1 MSRGLGLRRR
11 LRLGARS
18 LAVVVCGVPLGVGY
32 LLVVGGGLVVGAAL
46 SILWIGVPLIGHTVG
61 AAWRLADV
69 ERRHANRLLHAHMP
83 PLGVRPGRR
92 WREQLEDLGT
102 RGFWRAVAALVLKL
116 PATVA
121 GIVAI
126 CTPLAITVTLAT
138 LGVEGLAGAGDGR
151 FVGPWMLNAGTGL
164 VLLLLAPLALV
175 LTLATLLWVGTLI
188 RAMDRALLGARRTL
202 EGPVREMLAESLGD
216 RSLSIAYWLPDR
228 EIFVDERGWPTE
240 LPEPGSGRAWTAVER
255 DGQRVAAIIHDEEL
269 DAGPEL
275 VDAAA
280 ATAAL
285 AIDNERLKAD
295 LRARVQELRRSRL
308 RIVEAADDAR
318 RRLERDLH
326 DGAQQQLVSLALDL
340 RLLRARLGDHE
351 AAELVDNAA
360 GRLADALAELREL
373 ARGIHPAILSERGL
387 EPAVEVLAERCPI
400 PISWNVELDERLA
413 PSAEAAAYFVVSEG
427 LANVAKYVPHG
438 QASVSIHR
446 QGDNLEVVVE
456 DDGPGG
462 ADVSKGSGL
471 RGLADRVSA
480 LEGSLTLDS
489 EPGRGTRMVAS
500 IPWRIAEPV
509 VRPPLPQPEDE
520 PAVERQR

>member
-1 MSRGLGLRRR
+1 MSGGLGLRRR
-11 LRLGARS
+11 LRLSVRS
-18 LAVVVCGVPLGVGY
+18 VAFVATAVPLGLLY
-32 LLVVGGGLVVGAAL
+32 LVVVGGGLVLGAAL
-46 SILWIGVPLIGHTVG
+46 SILWIGVPLVGRTIGVT
-61 AAWRLADV
+61 WRLADV
-69 ERRHANRLLHAHMP
+69 ERRQANRLLHAHMP
-83 PLGVRPGRR
+83 PLGVRPGRP
-92 WREQLEDLGT
+92 WRDALEDLGT
-102 RGFWRAVAALVLKL
+102 SGFWRACAALVLKL
-116 PATVA
+116 PATLA
-121 GIVAI
+121 GIAAI
-126 CTPLAITVTLAT
+126 CVPLVITIALIV
-138 LGVEGLAGAGDGR
+138 LGVQGLTGAGDGR
-151 FVGPWMLNAGTGL
+151 FVGPWTLGPLTGL
-164 VLLLLAPLALV
+164 ALLVLAPLALV
-175 LTLATLLWVGTLI
+175 LTLATLLFVGTLL
-188 RAMDRALLGARRTL
+188 RAMDRTLLGARRTL

-228 EIFVDERGWPTE
+228 EIFVDERGWPAE

-308 RIVEAADDAR
+308 RIVEATDEAR

-340 RLLRARLGDHE
+340 RLLRSRLEDHE
-351 AAELVDNAA
+351 AAELVETAST
-360 GRLADALAELREL
+360 RLADALAELREL

-400 PISWNVELDERLA
+400 PISWSVELDERLA
-413 PSAEAAAYFVVSEG
+413 PSAEAAAYFVVSEA
-427 LANVAKYVPHG
+427 LANVAKYVPQG
-438 QASVSIHR
+438 RASVVIAR
-446 QGDNLEVVVE
+446 RGDDLEVVVE

-462 ADVSKGSGL
+462 ADVTKGSGL

-489 EPGRGTRMVAS
+489 EPGQGTRMVAR
-500 IPWRIAEPV
+500 IPWRVAEPR
-509 VRPPLPQPEDE
+509 VRPVLPQPEEE
-520 PAVERQR
+520 PAVEPRR

>member
-1 MSRGLGLRRR
+1 MSGGLDLRRR

-18 LAVVVCGVPLGVGY
+18 LAVVVAGVPLGIAY
-32 LLVVGGGLVVGAAL
+32 LVVVGGGLVVGALL
-46 SILWIGVPLIGHTVG
+46 SILWIGVPLIGKTVG
-61 AAWRLADV
+61 ATWRLADV

-83 PLGVRPGRR
+83 PLGVRPGRP
-92 WREQLEDLGT
+92 WREELEDLGT
-102 RGFWRAVAALVLKL
+102 RGFWRACAALVLKL
-116 PATVA
+116 PATLAGIAAICIPLGISVALIVLGVQGVA
-121 GIVAI
+121 GTA
-126 CTPLAITVTLAT
+126 
-138 LGVEGLAGAGDGR
+138 DGR
-151 FVGPWMLNAGTGL
+151 FVGPWTLDPLTGL
-164 VLLLLAPLALV
+164 VLLVIAPGGVV
-175 LTLATLLWVGTLI
+175 LTLATLLFVGTLI

-228 EIFVDERGWPTE
+228 GIFVDERGWPAD

-269 DAGPEL
+269 DAAPEL

-340 RLLRARLGDHE
+340 RLLRARLADHE
-351 AAELVDNAA
+351 AAEFVDNAA
-360 GRLADALAELREL
+360 ARLADALAELREL

-387 EPAVEVLAERCPI
+387 APAVEVLAERCPI
-400 PISWNVELDERLA
+400 PVDWTVDLEERPA

-427 LANVAKYVPHG
+427 LTNVAKYVPHG
-438 QASVSIHR
+438 HASVRIAR
-446 QGDNLEVVVE
+446 DGDALQVVVA

-462 ADVSKGSGL
+462 VDVGSGSGL

-480 LEGSLTLDS
+480 LEGTLEIDS
-489 EPGRGTRMVAS
+489 PPGEGTRMVAR
-500 IPWRIAEPV
+500 IPWRVAQPQL
-509 VRPPLPQPEDE
+509 RPALPQVPDE
-520 PAVERQR
+520 AAERA